1 VPKTLLIGSGGFLG
15 EWDLRKFRTPND
27 NPTDNIF
34 TVSAFHSRGCLT
46 LLILSKFWEGRD
58 MQLNL
63 DSDMDG
69 VLDARRK
76 WK

>member
-34 TVSAFHSRGCLT
+34 T
-46 LLILSKFWEGRD
+46 FWEGRD